1 MELFKK
7 KWTCLI
13 TSVIKQVQWL
23 MVPAFCIAALVIQG
37 CASKP
42 PAVPEAPKTPTQKTE
57 LLDWKNAGLGVAV
70 PEWVMA
76 QAQND
81 VQIQKLADFK
91 GQFCFVVYRED
102 ENQDMATQWANNSA
116 NGAAEVARIISTTA
130 TNKAL
135 AQEGMKSGDEARH
148 QATEEIREA
157 MSNCSFKGLRRASDF
172 WVLNKNAATG
182 REYYTAYS
190 LWTIAEKELNEQLAA
205 QYANIIGNNKAMSE
219 AERSIYLD
227 LITSIRERGLDA
239 ITS

>member
-1 MELFKK
+1 MKVLK
-7 KWTCLI
+7 KWIVVPVFCL
-13 TSVIKQVQWL
+13 
-23 MVPAFCIAALVIQG
+23 AALVIQG

-42 PAVPEAPKTPTQKTE
+42 AAVPEAPKTPTQKTE

-70 PEWVMA
+70 PDWVMA

-102 ENQDMATQWANNSA
+102 ENQDMATQWANNTA

-135 AQEGMKSGDEARH
+135 AQEGMKSGDETRH
-148 QATEEIREA
+148 QATEEIRDA
-157 MSNCSFKGLRRASDF
+157 MNNCSFKGLRRASDF
-172 WVLNKNAATG
+172 WILSKNTATA

-190 LWTIAEKELNEQLAA
+190 LWIIDEKELNEQLAA
-205 QYANIIGNNKAMSE
+205 QYQNIIDNNKAMSA
-219 AERSIYLD
+219 AERTIYLD
-227 LITSIRERGLDA
+227 LITSVRQRGLDA